1 MSIEDVSATGLAP
14 QFTPPLQG
22 VPARFDEEHIR
33 LAELLQA
40 ATLAA
45 HDHTDPQILREELS
59 SIFGYALMHFS
70 EEEKV
75 MASAGFPGLAAHRED
90 HCKILRRLQD
100 QLARYDS
107 EPWQVTLDIV
117 DMLEL
122 WMHDHVKRV
131 DAEYMRFLSN
141 KF

>member
-1 MSIEDVSATGLAP
+1 MPTKDNSARDLTSPFVHSTA
-14 QFTPPLQG
+14 QIPP
-22 VPARFDEEHIR
+22 RFDEEHIR

-70 EEEKV
+70 EEENA
-75 MASAGFPGLAAHRED
+75 MASANFPGLAAHREE
-90 HCKILRRLQD
+90 HCKILRRLQE
-100 QLARYDS
+100 QLAHYDS
-107 EPWQVTLDIV
+107 EPWRVTLDIV

-131 DAEYMRFLSN
+131 DAEYMRYMNNAF
-141 KF
+141 